1 MRCCCE
7 DLVEDRITE
16 LETDS
21 MKHFIDLLLRPFLR
35 EGEGSDRHVS
45 EGGRVDE
52 VLCWHVIAVILRVS
66 QRASIIRKRGNVIA
80 NAWYSVGAV
89 L

>member
-1 MRCCCE
+1 
-7 DLVEDRITE
+7 
-16 LETDS
+16 
-21 MKHFIDLLLRPFLR
+21 MKHFIDLFLRPFLR

-52 VLCWHVIAVILRVS
+52 VLRWHIIAVVLRVS
-66 QRASIIRKRGNVIA
+66 QRASIVRKRGNVIA
-80 NAWYSVGAV
+80 NTRHSVGAV